1 MSPYGGWHPEPR
13 AVHRPLIPDWRS
25 NIGST
30 MQDPRV
36 ADSGDGALDERLCT
50 ALHPDGPSDIPSSG
64 ITACNG

>member
-1 MSPYGGWHPEPR
+1 MSPYRGWHPEPGTVR
-13 AVHRPLIPDWRS
+13 RPLVPDRRS

-36 ADSGDGALDERLCT
+36 ADSGDGALDERLCA

-64 ITACNG
+64 ITAGNG